1 MIPKLIV
8 EQANFYR
15 IHVVA
20 FILLPLIGS
29 GIFYGANGEFPI
41 SFLDSL
47 FMCYSA
53 MTQTGLATVNMSTLT
68 GFQQCILFILMM
80 IGDTTV
86 VSMVMILVR
95 KYYFRTRCQTV
106 VRTQP
111 NIFHRTMS
119 RISISSPV
127 AIFPL
132 HRTVTAGTTR
142 APATS
147 KPTLI
152 KDMSD
157 PPSKS
162 LQGDAKQKPISDQKT
177 GSNALIVPPNINE
190 RHHVPGAPYD
200 EKHLHPP
207 LEKPVPVHRPPPSS
221 TRVNLHALSPITPT
235 PTSRSARIA
244 PGVVDPAE
252 ARRQRHENYFPRT
265 GTMMTSRSHHTVVS
279 LTDAKETGHGGFPG
293 PASLIAAVLR
303 WFLPR
308 TWGRLERNIT
318 MPRTTTY
325 NSLHVYRNRLRR
337 SQAAVQDQSGKWSK
351 AVSWLSFDGL
361 VVGRNSN
368 FRTDALSSE
377 QLEEIG
383 GTEYRALKFLSW
395 FIPVYFIGTQ
405 ILSFLIF
412 APYLIASPHWDSVF
426 QAQFRVVPKA
436 WFSVFQV
443 MSSYTS
449 CGLSLADESMIPFET
464 MYPMIFSI
472 MFTLLAGKQGLPIA
486 LRVSIWLCTK
496 IVPSGSRINETLQF
510 LLDHPRRCFVYLFP
524 SHQTWFLFAI
534 LVLFSALEWSCFF
547 VLDKGLGALDSLPI
561 GVRVVAG
568 LFQGLASRASGFSIV
583 NVSALAPSL
592 LVLYVVLM
600 YVAVYPIAISIR
612 STNVYE
618 ETSLGIFESP
628 PDQKFEEPELEGSPG
643 ERVGKYLGWHVR
655 RQLANDV
662 WWLVGGIWLVCVIE
676 RDSLVDPDNA
686 SWFNIFR
693 IVFEM
698 VAAYSG
704 VGLSLGIPT
713 QNYSFSGALRKL
725 SKIIVMVLMVR
736 GRHRELPLAIDRAI
750 MLPHEFNKA
759 ENEKLDED
767 DRMPRSTTL

>member
-1 MIPKLIV
+1 MIPKCII

-20 FILLPLIGS
+20 FIILPLVGS
-29 GIFYGANGEFPI
+29 GIFYGANGEFSI
-41 SFLDSL
+41 SFFDSL
-47 FMCYSA
+47 FLCYSA
-53 MTQTGLATVNMSTLT
+53 MTQTGLATVNLSTLT
-68 GFQQCILFILMM
+68 GFQQCILFVLMT

-86 VSMVMILVR
+86 ISIIMVLVR
-95 KYYFRTRCQTV
+95 KYYFRTRCQTAI
-106 VRTQP
+106 RTQP

-119 RISISSPV
+119 RLAVSSPV
-127 AIFPL
+127 TVFPL
-132 HRTVTAGTTR
+132 HRTVTASTTH
-142 APATS
+142 APAIS
-147 KPTLI
+147 KSALI
-152 KDMSD
+152 KDVSD
-157 PPSKS
+157 PPSKTP
-162 LQGDAKQKPISDQKT
+162 QGDVKHKSISDQKT
-177 GSNALIVPPNINE
+177 GSNALVVP
-190 RHHVPGAPYD
+190 HD
-200 EKHLHPP
+200 EKHSPP
-207 LEKPVPVHRPPPSS
+207 EKPVPVHRPPPSS
-221 TRVNLHALSPITPT
+221 TRVNLHALSPIAPT
-235 PTSRSARIA
+235 LTSRSARIA
-244 PGVVDPAE
+244 PGVVDPGE
-252 ARRQRHENYFPRT
+252 ARRQRHEGYFPRT

-293 PASLIAAVLR
+293 PASLIAAVLQ

-325 NSLHVYRNRLRR
+325 NSLHVNRDHFRR
-337 SQAAVQDQSGKWSK
+337 SQVAVQDQSGKWSK

-405 ILSFLIF
+405 VLSFLIF
-412 APYLIASPHWDSVF
+412 TPYLIASSRWDSVF
-426 QAQFRVVPKA
+426 QTQFRVVPKA

-443 MSSYTS
+443 TSSYTG
-449 CGLSLADESMIPFET
+449 CGLSLADEGMIPFQT
-464 MYPMIFSI
+464 MYPMIFSM
-472 MFTLLAGKQGLPIA
+472 MFALLAGKSGLPVI

-510 LLDHPRRCFVYLFP
+510 LLDHPRRCYIYLFP

-534 LVLFSALEWSCFF
+534 LLLFSAFEWSCFF
-547 VLDKGLGALDSLPI
+547 ILDKGLDVLNSLPS

-568 LFQGLASRASGFSIV
+568 LFQGLTSRACGFAMI

-592 LVLYVVLM
+592 LVLYVVFM

-628 PDQKFEEPELEGSPG
+628 LDPKYDEPELDGSRV

-655 RQLANDV
+655 RQFANDA

-676 RDSLVDPDNA
+676 RDSLMDPDNA

-693 IVFEM
+693 IIFEM
-698 VAAYSG
+698 ISAYSG

-713 QNYSFSGALRKL
+713 QNYSFAGALRKL
-725 SKIIVMVLMVR
+725 SKVIMMIIMVR
-736 GRHRELPLAIDRAI
+736 GRHRGLPLAIDRAI
-750 MLPHEFNKA
+750 MLPHEFNTSKNK
-759 ENEKLDED
+759 EDED
-767 DRMPRSTTL
+767 DRMPRSATF